1 MPTLIIDRA
10 TNMFGSLNDDC
21 MARLRAVLDDPTAET
36 WDDAYSLMV
45 NGSTMKTL
53 WQAWIAVDPSA
64 PRAGVVATGG
74 ELQQQTAAQR
84 WPRVPDK
91 FTLYRALLH
100 AINE

>member
-10 TNMFGSLNDDC
+10 TNMFGSLDDEC
-21 MARLRAVLDDPTAET
+21 MARLRACLDDPTPAT
-36 WDDAYSLMV
+36 WDEAHSLIV
-45 NGSTMKTL
+45 NGTTGRTL
-53 WQAWIAVDPSA
+53 WQAWVAVDPSA
-64 PRAGVVATGG
+64 PRTGG
-74 ELQQQTAAQR
+74 AIDWPAAQR

>member
-1 MPTLIIDRA
+1 MPTLIIDNA

-21 MARLRAVLDDPTAET
+21 MARLRAVLDDPSAQT
-36 WDDAYSLMV
+36 WDEAYNLIV
-45 NGSTMKTL
+45 NGSTLRTL

-64 PRAGVVATGG
+64 PRTGG
-74 ELQQQTAAQR
+74 SIDWPAAQR

-91 FTLYRALLH
+91 FTLYRALRY